1 MNGLLRDLAESLKI
15 DAESLQHTISISK
28 VKSAEANLVV
38 LLTAFASLLL
48 AKDLS
53 RDDAEDMLEKLAAH
67 YGEPVQPV
75 SRYCA
80 SLRLWQRAL
89 HERAERALLAL
100 APDLV
105 DEKDSSR
112 QFEIRSAIDKEV
124 RKAET
129 GRDQEGELPSGKRA
143 QQLRELGIFRR
154 QAYQVDSVFLDISKS
169 NLLYRLLYCGEKLRE
184 EMCPEHKG
192 EWNGQAML
200 DGCKHGCHGTG
211 WLSSV
216 PVDKSVTP
224 IMIATVRD
232 GVVLDISPPEG
243 SLDAPVGSPD
253 PPKT

>member
-1 MNGLLRDLAESLKI
+1 MR
-15 DAESLQHTISISK
+15 
-28 VKSAEANLVV
+28 VKSYKNG
-38 LLTAFASLLL
+38 T
-48 AKDLS
+48 
-53 RDDAEDMLEKLAAH
+53 
-67 YGEPVQPV
+67 
-75 SRYCA
+75 
-80 SLRLWQRAL
+80 
-89 HERAERALLAL
+89 
-100 APDLV
+100 
-105 DEKDSSR
+105 
-112 QFEIRSAIDKEV
+112 
-124 RKAET
+124 
-129 GRDQEGELPSGKRA
+129 KRVT
-143 QQLRELGIFRR
+143 F
-154 QAYQVDSVFLDISKS
+154 DTSK
-169 NLLYRLLYCGEKLRE
+169 REKLRE